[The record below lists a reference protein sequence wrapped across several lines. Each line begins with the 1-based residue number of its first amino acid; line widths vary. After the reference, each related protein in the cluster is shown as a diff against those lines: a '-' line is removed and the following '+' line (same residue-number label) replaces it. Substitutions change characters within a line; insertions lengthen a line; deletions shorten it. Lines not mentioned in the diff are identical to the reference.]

1 VEPIQGRGGDR
12 PPPKGWLRALRHLCD
27 QHGMLLIFDE
37 VFTGFGRAGALFQ
50 VRVRRALTYVGTA
63 LKIAPTWFL
72 NSNG

>member
-1 VEPIQGRGGDR
+1 
-12 PPPKGWLRALRHLCD
+12 
-27 QHGMLLIFDE
+27 MLLIFDE